1 VCDTVG
7 GSKEYL
13 DSLVENMK
21 RKGHSG
27 NTSINGKIK
36 LKLMLD
42 RGIICFFAFKNVTVA
57 ME

>member
-13 DSLVENMK
+13 DSLVENTK
-21 RKGHSG
+21 RKGHFG
-27 NTSINGKIK
+27 NTSIDGKIK

-42 RGIICFFAFKNVTVA
+42 RGIIWFFAFKNVAVTL
-57 ME
+57 E